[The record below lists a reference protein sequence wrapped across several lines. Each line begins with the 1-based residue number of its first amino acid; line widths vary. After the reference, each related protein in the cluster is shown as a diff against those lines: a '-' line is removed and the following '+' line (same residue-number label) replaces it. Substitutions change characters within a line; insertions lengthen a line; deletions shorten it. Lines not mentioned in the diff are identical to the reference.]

1 MEKTN
6 SDLRFVRTRNS
17 IFQAMI
23 SLLQEKNFD
32 KITVKDI
39 CSRANISR
47 SGFYLHYVDKYDFV
61 ESYQKELMKKGTAIF
76 EKNIG
81 KSIKTFM
88 EDAIH
93 FLQEEGQ
100 ILALLL
106 SNNGSSEIQE
116 KIKNLVQ
123 NNAKKNILPHIEIPI
138 KSKLAEKYLVVFMSS
153 AVIGVLQEW
162 INSGQKEEPEEIINL
177 LAQILLINII

>member
-1 MEKTN
+1 MEKKN
-6 SDLRFVRTRNS
+6 NDLRFVRTRSS

-23 SLLQEKNFD
+23 SLLQEKSFD

-76 EKNIG
+76 ENNIG
-81 KSIKTFM
+81 KSRKIFM
-88 EDAIH
+88 EDAVR

-106 SNNGSSEIQE
+106 SKNGSPEIQD
-116 KIKNLVQ
+116 KIKVLLQ
-123 NNAKKNILPHIEIPI
+123 DNAKKNILPHIEIPI
-138 KSKLAEKYLVVFMSS
+138 KTKLAEKYLVVFMSS
-153 AVIGVLQEW
+153 AVVGVLQEW
-162 INSGQKEEPEEIINL
+162 VNSGQKEAPEEIIEL
-177 LAQILLINII
+177 LARILSINII